1 MTNRTMTA
9 TMFDETSCTMT
20 KEATQT
26 SLEPKSR
33 RFVSFTPQ
41 VSVRDALHID
51 DYTDEEHDAC
61 WFISEDYENMKKE
74 IDCTVGLIERKATI
88 DEIHYCR
95 RGVERRTKEAS
106 ESRHHTRIVTID
118 AVLDE
123 QYTQSYDTING
134 PELIAIAY
142 MELNYR
148 CQMAAYVTGV
158 TDAEMTKEYL
168 QPKKQSD
175 SVRVTPI
182 RQNSLR
188 LLPRKLFSTAA

>member
-1 MTNRTMTA
+1 MTA
-9 TMFDETSCTMT
+9 TTFDETSCTMT
-20 KEATQT
+20 KEATHT
-26 SLEPKSR
+26 SLEPKPR
-33 RFVSFTPQ
+33 RSVSFTAQ
-41 VSVRDALHID
+41 VSVRDTLHID
-51 DYTDEEHDAC
+51 DYTDVEHDAC
-61 WFISEDYENMKKE
+61 WFISKDYENMKKE
-74 IDCTVGLIERKATI
+74 INCTVGLIEKKAII

-106 ESRHHTRIVTID
+106 ESRHHTRIATID

-123 QYTQSYDTING
+123 QYVQSHDIDTING

-142 MELNYR
+142 MEFNYR

-175 SVRVTPI
+175 SVRVTPM
-182 RQNSLR
+182 RQNRLR
-188 LLPRKLFSTAA
+188 LSPRKLFSNAA